1 MKQIFAAVALAAG
14 LASGVAA
21 AAPIPTIVGR
31 LDLNATQDSPE
42 QQAGLA
48 LLEKLP
54 DRGGVVYLD
63 LAIAPV
69 AAEAENPEQPHDWQI
84 QATDRTGTALPSVDC
99 AAGGS
104 QMLDG
109 AIGTLSFTL
118 TAFTNHLLL
127 DAVIANPAAA
137 PYNSL
142 ACDYAP
148 SARSSVVLRL
158 TGFFVVQDYSIPT
171 ARGVRLVPVTPS
183 FEAAQAAIA
192 SAAAP

>member
-1 MKQIFAAVALAAG
+1 MKTKNV
-14 LASGVAA
+14 LASVAVAA
-21 AAPIPTIVGR
+21 AVTQPAYAAIVPIVGR
-31 LDLNATQDSPE
+31 LDLNAMEGSAE
-42 QQAGLA
+42 QKAGQT

-54 DRGGVVYLD
+54 GRGQVVYLD

-69 AAEAENPEQPHDWQI
+69 AAEESNPEQPHDWKI
-84 QATDRTGTALPSVDC
+84 QATDRAGKALPAVDC

-104 QMLDG
+104 QMLDATIG
-109 AIGTLSFTL
+109 ALSFTL
-118 TAFTNHLLL
+118 TAFTNHLVL
-127 DAVIANPAAA
+127 DALIADPATA

-183 FEAAQAAIA
+183 FEAAQAAV
-192 SAAAP
+192 AAASTP